1 MMRIAMIHFL
11 AGVREG
17 GSETLAKSLAYR
29 LADAGHEVDIYTN
42 YGGVRFKDTVNV
54 IRLPYIPMP
63 IRHLKYLS
71 MMLTFSMFAAARI
84 VTRKYDIVHGFFYVD
99 SFLPFLAAKIRG
111 AKSVYTFGGVLDK
124 EWRTGAVADKS
135 VALASASHGIYNDL
149 GVKDI
154 DIISNGVDTEIFQRN
169 ESVRRSLRKTLGIG
183 NKLAVLAM
191 SRPDVIKDPQ
201 LLHDVI
207 AASPK
212 NVIFILIGISE
223 IEPLRGMEAK
233 NVIKLGRL
241 PNEEAK
247 NYYSAADV
255 FITTSKSEGM
265 PGTLL
270 EALSCGL
277 PLIATKV
284 GGIIDVINEKVGFF
298 TDRNPKTAAKIIAK
312 LEKNRTIV
320 KRMSAECRKYAMKR
334 FDWRVL
340 AKRYEDLYNE
350 LLKK

>member
-1 MMRIAMIHFL
+1 MKIAMVHFL

-17 GSETLAKSLAYR
+17 GSETLAKSLAYK
-29 LADAGHEVDIYTN
+29 LADAGHSVDIYTN
-42 YGGVRFKDTVNV
+42 YGHVRFKDTINV
-54 IRLPYIPMP
+54 IRLPYVPVP
-63 IRHLKYLS
+63 IRHFKYLS
-71 MMLTFSMFAAARI
+71 MMVTFSMFAAALI
-84 VTRKYDIVHGFFYVD
+84 FTGKYDIVHGFFYVD
-99 SFLPFLAAKIRG
+99 AFLPFLAAKLRG
-111 AKSVYTFGGVLDK
+111 AKSVYTFGGILDK
-124 EWRTGAVADKS
+124 EWRTGALADKT
-135 VALASASHGIYNDL
+135 VALASASHGIYAGL

-154 DIISNGVDTEIFQRN
+154 DIIPNGVDAELFQRN
-169 ESVRRSLRKTLGIG
+169 ESVRRTLRKKLGIG
-183 NKLAVLAM
+183 SKLAVLAM
-191 SRPDVIKDPQ
+191 SRPDAIKDPQ
-201 LLHDVI
+201 LLYDVI
-207 AASPK
+207 RASPK
-212 NVIFILIGISE
+212 DVIFILIGISE
-223 IEPLRGMEAK
+223 IDPLRSMDSN
-233 NVIKLGRL
+233 NVVKLGRL
-241 PNEEAK
+241 PNNEARK
-247 NYYSAADV
+247 YYSAADV

-284 GGIIDVINEKVGFF
+284 GGIIDVINEKIGFF